1 MADNFREQI
10 DFAKEALRLEQER
23 AAASNRNVKTL
34 KDRAKILSEMVESED
49 DLNKLTNIQKDILS
63 KVNSLNKQGKT
74 ITANRYKNEQKIIT
88 NKVAE
93 LKLQKQANKL
103 LQTAKDSVSE
113 IDNAFGNVGASSPS
127 ICGIQRAC

>member
-74 ITANRYKNEQKIIT
+74 N
-88 NKVAE
+88 
-93 LKLQKQANKL
+93 
-103 LQTAKDSVSE
+103 S
-113 IDNAFGNVGASSPS
+113 
-127 ICGIQRAC
+127 